1 MENGRIV
8 QIGKPREIYFNPSN
22 VYVASLFGEV
32 NIFQLKNIYKAFRDP
47 DAVIHVAQGL
57 SWFMR
62 TNESAALLGESGVG
76 KTTVINLIAGLDS
89 ADSGE
94 VIVDDLSISRLSD
107 SSLAEFRR
115 KKLGLIFQKFH
126 LIPSLDSWDNAAL
139 QARLGQR
146 FDPEFAEYLFESLSI
161 GHLRHR
167 YPSKLS
173 GCQQQRVAI
182 ARAIIN
188 NPSILLADEPTGA
201 LDSKTTEDVLD
212 LFDKLHESGIT
223 IVLVTHE
230 DEVANRAKKIAKFKD
245 GRIVELKVN

>member
-1 MENGRIV
+1 M
-8 QIGKPREIYFNPSN
+8 S
-22 VYVASLFGEV
+22 A
-32 NIFQLKNIYKAFRDP
+32 
-47 DAVIHVAQGL
+47 
-57 SWFMR
+57 
-62 TNESAALLGESGVG
+62 NESAALLGESGVG

-94 VIVDDLSISRLSD
+94 VIVDDISIRRLSD

-139 QARLGQR
+139 QARLGQC

-173 GCQQQRVAI
+173 GGQQQRVAI
-182 ARAIIN
+182 ARALMHK
-188 NPSILLADEPTGA
+188 PSLVLADEPTGN
-201 LDSKTTEDVLD
+201 LDEATSEKVID
-212 LFDKLHESGIT
+212 LLVRIT
-223 IVLVTHE
+223 KKMEATLVVVTHSNTVAAHL
-230 DEVANRAKKIAKFKD
+230 DRRWLLGAGQVSEVK
-245 GRIVELKVN
+245 

>member
-1 MENGRIV
+1 M
-8 QIGKPREIYFNPSN
+8 S
-22 VYVASLFGEV
+22 A
-32 NIFQLKNIYKAFRDP
+32 
-47 DAVIHVAQGL
+47 
-57 SWFMR
+57 
-62 TNESAALLGESGVG
+62 NESAALLGESGVG

-94 VIVDDLSISRLSD
+94 VIVDDISIRRLSD

-173 GCQQQRVAI
+173 GGQQQRVAI
-182 ARAIIN
+182 ARALMHK
-188 NPSILLADEPTGA
+188 PSLVLADEPTGN
-201 LDSKTTEDVLD
+201 LDEATSEKVID
-212 LFDKLHESGIT
+212 LLVRIT
-223 IVLVTHE
+223 KKMEATLVVVTHSNTVAAHL
-230 DEVANRAKKIAKFKD
+230 DQRWLLGAGQVSEVK
-245 GRIVELKVN
+245 

>member
-1 MENGRIV
+1 M
-8 QIGKPREIYFNPSN
+8 S
-22 VYVASLFGEV
+22 A
-32 NIFQLKNIYKAFRDP
+32 
-47 DAVIHVAQGL
+47 
-57 SWFMR
+57 
-62 TNESAALLGESGVG
+62 NESAALLGESGVG

-94 VIVDDLSISRLSD
+94 VIVDDIKIRRLSD

-173 GCQQQRVAI
+173 GGQQQRVAI
-182 ARAIIN
+182 ARALMHK
-188 NPSILLADEPTGA
+188 PSLVLADEPTGN
-201 LDSKTTEDVLD
+201 LDEATSEKVID
-212 LFDKLHESGIT
+212 LLVRIT
-223 IVLVTHE
+223 KQMEATLVVVTHSNTVAAHL
-230 DEVANRAKKIAKFKD
+230 DQRWLLGAGQVSEVK
-245 GRIVELKVN
+245 

>member
-1 MENGRIV
+1 MT
-8 QIGKPREIYFNPSN
+8 
-22 VYVASLFGEV
+22 A
-32 NIFQLKNIYKAFRDP
+32 
-47 DAVIHVAQGL
+47 
-57 SWFMR
+57 
-62 TNESAALLGESGVG
+62 NESAALLGESGVG

-94 VIVDDLSISRLSD
+94 VIVDGMSISRLSD

-173 GCQQQRVAI
+173 GGQQQRVAI
-182 ARAIIN
+182 ARALMHK
-188 NPSILLADEPTGA
+188 PSLVLADEPTGN
-201 LDSKTTEDVLD
+201 LDEATSEKVID
-212 LFDKLHESGIT
+212 LLVRIT
-223 IVLVTHE
+223 KQMEATLVVVTHSNTVAAHL
-230 DEVANRAKKIAKFKD
+230 DRRWLLGAGQVSEVK
-245 GRIVELKVN
+245 

>member
-1 MENGRIV
+1 MT
-8 QIGKPREIYFNPSN
+8 
-22 VYVASLFGEV
+22 A
-32 NIFQLKNIYKAFRDP
+32 
-47 DAVIHVAQGL
+47 
-57 SWFMR
+57 
-62 TNESAALLGESGVG
+62 NESAALLGESGVG

-89 ADSGE
+89 VDSGE
-94 VIVDDLSISRLSD
+94 VIVDDMSISRLSD

-173 GCQQQRVAI
+173 GGQQQRVAI
-182 ARAIIN
+182 ARALMHK
-188 NPSILLADEPTGA
+188 PSLVLADEPTGN
-201 LDSKTTEDVLD
+201 LDEATSEKVID
-212 LFDKLHESGIT
+212 LLVRIT
-223 IVLVTHE
+223 KKMEATLVVVTHSNTVAAHL
-230 DEVANRAKKIAKFKD
+230 DQRWLLGAGQVSEVK
-245 GRIVELKVN
+245 

>member
-1 MENGRIV
+1 MT
-8 QIGKPREIYFNPSN
+8 
-22 VYVASLFGEV
+22 A
-32 NIFQLKNIYKAFRDP
+32 
-47 DAVIHVAQGL
+47 
-57 SWFMR
+57 
-62 TNESAALLGESGVG
+62 NESAALLGESGVG

-94 VIVDDLSISRLSD
+94 VIVDGMSISRLSD

-173 GCQQQRVAI
+173 GGQQQRVAI
-182 ARAIIN
+182 ARALMHK
-188 NPSILLADEPTGA
+188 PSLVLADEPTGN
-201 LDSKTTEDVLD
+201 LDEATSEKVID
-212 LFDKLHESGIT
+212 LLVRIT
-223 IVLVTHE
+223 KKMEATLVVVTHSNTVAAHL
-230 DEVANRAKKIAKFKD
+230 DRRWLLGAGQVSEVK
-245 GRIVELKVN
+245 

>member
-1 MENGRIV
+1 MT
-8 QIGKPREIYFNPSN
+8 
-22 VYVASLFGEV
+22 A
-32 NIFQLKNIYKAFRDP
+32 
-47 DAVIHVAQGL
+47 
-57 SWFMR
+57 
-62 TNESAALLGESGVG
+62 NESAALLGESGVG

-94 VIVDDLSISRLSD
+94 VIVDDMSISRLSD

-146 FDPEFAEYLFESLSI
+146 FDSEFAEYLFESLSI

-173 GCQQQRVAI
+173 GGQQQRVAI
-182 ARAIIN
+182 ARALMHK
-188 NPSILLADEPTGA
+188 PSLVLADEPTGN
-201 LDSKTTEDVLD
+201 LDEATSEKVID
-212 LFDKLHESGIT
+212 LLVRIT
-223 IVLVTHE
+223 KKMEATLVVVTHSNTVAAHL
-230 DEVANRAKKIAKFKD
+230 DQRWLLGAGQVSEVK
-245 GRIVELKVN
+245 

>member
-1 MENGRIV
+1 MT
-8 QIGKPREIYFNPSN
+8 
-22 VYVASLFGEV
+22 A
-32 NIFQLKNIYKAFRDP
+32 
-47 DAVIHVAQGL
+47 
-57 SWFMR
+57 
-62 TNESAALLGESGVG
+62 NESAALLGESGVG

-94 VIVDDLSISRLSD
+94 VIVDDMSISRLSD

-173 GCQQQRVAI
+173 GGQQQRVAI
-182 ARAIIN
+182 ARALMHK
-188 NPSILLADEPTGA
+188 PSLVLADEPTGN
-201 LDSKTTEDVLD
+201 LDETTSEKVID
-212 LFDKLHESGIT
+212 LLVRIT
-223 IVLVTHE
+223 KKMEATLVVVTHSNTVAAHL
-230 DEVANRAKKIAKFKD
+230 DQRWLLGAGQVSEVK
-245 GRIVELKVN
+245 

>member
-1 MENGRIV
+1 M
-8 QIGKPREIYFNPSN
+8 S
-22 VYVASLFGEV
+22 A
-32 NIFQLKNIYKAFRDP
+32 
-47 DAVIHVAQGL
+47 
-57 SWFMR
+57 
-62 TNESAALLGESGVG
+62 NESAALLGESGVG

-94 VIVDDLSISRLSD
+94 VIVDDMSISRLSD

-173 GCQQQRVAI
+173 GGQQQRVAI
-182 ARAIIN
+182 ARALMHK
-188 NPSILLADEPTGA
+188 PSLVLADEPTGN
-201 LDSKTTEDVLD
+201 LDEATSEKVID
-212 LFDKLHESGIT
+212 LLVRIT
-223 IVLVTHE
+223 KKMEATLVVVTHSNTVAAHL
-230 DEVANRAKKIAKFKD
+230 DQRWLLGAGQVSEVK
-245 GRIVELKVN
+245 

>member
-1 MENGRIV
+1 
-8 QIGKPREIYFNPSN
+8 
-22 VYVASLFGEV
+22 
-32 NIFQLKNIYKAFRDP
+32 
-47 DAVIHVAQGL
+47 
-57 SWFMR
+57 MR

-94 VIVDDLSISRLSD
+94 VIVDDTSISGLSD

-146 FDPEFAEYLFESLSI
+146 FDPEFAEYLFVSLSI

-173 GCQQQRVAI
+173 GGQQQRVAI
-182 ARAIIN
+182 ARALMHK
-188 NPSILLADEPTGA
+188 PSLVLADEPTGN
-201 LDSKTTEDVLD
+201 LDEATSEKVID
-212 LFDKLHESGIT
+212 LLVRIT
-223 IVLVTHE
+223 KKMEATLVVVTHSNTVAAHL
-230 DEVANRAKKIAKFKD
+230 DQRWLLGAGQVSEVK
-245 GRIVELKVN
+245 

>member
-1 MENGRIV
+1 MT
-8 QIGKPREIYFNPSN
+8 
-22 VYVASLFGEV
+22 A
-32 NIFQLKNIYKAFRDP
+32 
-47 DAVIHVAQGL
+47 
-57 SWFMR
+57 
-62 TNESAALLGESGVG
+62 NESAALLGESGVG

-94 VIVDDLSISRLSD
+94 VIVDDISIRRLSD

-173 GCQQQRVAI
+173 GGQQQRVAI
-182 ARAIIN
+182 ARALMHK
-188 NPSILLADEPTGA
+188 PSLVLADEPTGN
-201 LDSKTTEDVLD
+201 LDEATSEKVID
-212 LFDKLHESGIT
+212 LLVRIT
-223 IVLVTHE
+223 KKMEATLVVVTHSNTVAAHL
-230 DEVANRAKKIAKFKD
+230 DRRWLLGAGQVSEVK
-245 GRIVELKVN
+245 

>member
-1 MENGRIV
+1 MT
-8 QIGKPREIYFNPSN
+8 
-22 VYVASLFGEV
+22 A
-32 NIFQLKNIYKAFRDP
+32 
-47 DAVIHVAQGL
+47 
-57 SWFMR
+57 
-62 TNESAALLGESGVG
+62 NESAALLGESGVG

-94 VIVDDLSISRLSD
+94 VIVDDMSISRLSD

-173 GCQQQRVAI
+173 GGQQQRVAI
-182 ARAIIN
+182 ARALMHK
-188 NPSILLADEPTGA
+188 PSLVLADEPTGN
-201 LDSKTTEDVLD
+201 LDEATSEKVID
-212 LFDKLHESGIT
+212 LLVRIT
-223 IVLVTHE
+223 KKMEATLVVVTHSNTVAAHL
-230 DEVANRAKKIAKFKD
+230 DQRWLLGAGQVSEVK
-245 GRIVELKVN
+245 

>member
-1 MENGRIV
+1 MT
-8 QIGKPREIYFNPSN
+8 
-22 VYVASLFGEV
+22 A
-32 NIFQLKNIYKAFRDP
+32 
-47 DAVIHVAQGL
+47 
-57 SWFMR
+57 
-62 TNESAALLGESGVG
+62 NESAALLGESGVG

-94 VIVDDLSISRLSD
+94 VIVDDMSISRLSD

-173 GCQQQRVAI
+173 GGQQQRVAI
-182 ARAIIN
+182 ARALMHK
-188 NPSILLADEPTGA
+188 PSLVLADEPTGN
-201 LDSKTTEDVLD
+201 LDEATSEKVID
-212 LFDKLHESGIT
+212 LLVRIT
-223 IVLVTHE
+223 KKMEATLVVVTHSNTVAAHLE
-230 DEVANRAKKIAKFKD
+230 QRWLLGAGQVSEVK
-245 GRIVELKVN
+245 

>member
-1 MENGRIV
+1 M
-8 QIGKPREIYFNPSN
+8 S
-22 VYVASLFGEV
+22 A
-32 NIFQLKNIYKAFRDP
+32 
-47 DAVIHVAQGL
+47 
-57 SWFMR
+57 
-62 TNESAALLGESGVG
+62 NESAALLGESGVG

-94 VIVDDLSISRLSD
+94 VIVDDISIRRLSD

-173 GCQQQRVAI
+173 GGQQQRVAI
-182 ARAIIN
+182 ARALMHK
-188 NPSILLADEPTGA
+188 PPLVLADEPTGN
-201 LDSKTTEDVLD
+201 LDEATSEKVID
-212 LFDKLHESGIT
+212 LLVRIT
-223 IVLVTHE
+223 KKMEATLVVVTHSNTVAAHL
-230 DEVANRAKKIAKFKD
+230 DQRWLLGAGQVSEVK
-245 GRIVELKVN
+245 

>member
-1 MENGRIV
+1 MT
-8 QIGKPREIYFNPSN
+8 
-22 VYVASLFGEV
+22 A
-32 NIFQLKNIYKAFRDP
+32 
-47 DAVIHVAQGL
+47 
-57 SWFMR
+57 
-62 TNESAALLGESGVG
+62 NESAALLGESGVG

-89 ADSGE
+89 VDSGE
-94 VIVDDLSISRLSD
+94 VIVDDMRISRLSD

-173 GCQQQRVAI
+173 GGQQQRVAI
-182 ARAIIN
+182 ARALMHK
-188 NPSILLADEPTGA
+188 PSLVLADEPTGN
-201 LDSKTTEDVLD
+201 LDEATSEKVID
-212 LFDKLHESGIT
+212 LLVRIT
-223 IVLVTHE
+223 KKMEATLVVVTHSNTVAAHL
-230 DEVANRAKKIAKFKD
+230 DQRWLLGAGQVSEVK
-245 GRIVELKVN
+245 

>member
-1 MENGRIV
+1 MT
-8 QIGKPREIYFNPSN
+8 
-22 VYVASLFGEV
+22 A
-32 NIFQLKNIYKAFRDP
+32 
-47 DAVIHVAQGL
+47 
-57 SWFMR
+57 
-62 TNESAALLGESGVG
+62 NESAALLGESGVG

-94 VIVDDLSISRLSD
+94 VIVDDMSISRLSD

-173 GCQQQRVAI
+173 GGQQQRVAI
-182 ARAIIN
+182 ARALMHK
-188 NPSILLADEPTGA
+188 PSIVLADEPTGN
-201 LDSKTTEDVLD
+201 LDEATSEKVID
-212 LFDKLHESGIT
+212 LLVRIT
-223 IVLVTHE
+223 KKMEATLVVVTHSNTVAAHL
-230 DEVANRAKKIAKFKD
+230 DQRWLLGAGQVSEVK
-245 GRIVELKVN
+245 

>member
-1 MENGRIV
+1 M
-8 QIGKPREIYFNPSN
+8 S
-22 VYVASLFGEV
+22 A
-32 NIFQLKNIYKAFRDP
+32 
-47 DAVIHVAQGL
+47 
-57 SWFMR
+57 
-62 TNESAALLGESGVG
+62 NESAALLGESGVG

-94 VIVDDLSISRLSD
+94 VIVDDISIRRLSD

-173 GCQQQRVAI
+173 GGQQQRVAI
-182 ARAIIN
+182 ARALMHK
-188 NPSILLADEPTGA
+188 PSLVLADEPTGN
-201 LDSKTTEDVLD
+201 LDEATSEKVID
-212 LFDKLHESGIT
+212 LLVRIT
-223 IVLVTHE
+223 KKMEATLVVVTHSNTVAAHL
-230 DEVANRAKKIAKFKD
+230 DRRWLLGAGQVSEVK
-245 GRIVELKVN
+245 

>member
-1 MENGRIV
+1 
-8 QIGKPREIYFNPSN
+8 
-22 VYVASLFGEV
+22 
-32 NIFQLKNIYKAFRDP
+32 
-47 DAVIHVAQGL
+47 
-57 SWFMR
+57 MR

-94 VIVDDLSISRLSD
+94 VIVDDMSISRLSD

-173 GCQQQRVAI
+173 GGQQQRVAI
-182 ARAIIN
+182 ARALMHK
-188 NPSILLADEPTGA
+188 PSLVLADEPTGN
-201 LDSKTTEDVLD
+201 LDEATSEKVID
-212 LFDKLHESGIT
+212 LLVRIT
-223 IVLVTHE
+223 KKMEATLVVVTHSNTVAAHL
-230 DEVANRAKKIAKFKD
+230 DQRWLLGAGQVSEVK
-245 GRIVELKVN
+245 

>member
-1 MENGRIV
+1 MT
-8 QIGKPREIYFNPSN
+8 
-22 VYVASLFGEV
+22 A
-32 NIFQLKNIYKAFRDP
+32 
-47 DAVIHVAQGL
+47 
-57 SWFMR
+57 
-62 TNESAALLGESGVG
+62 NESAALLGESGVG

-94 VIVDDLSISRLSD
+94 VIVDGMSISRLSD

-173 GCQQQRVAI
+173 GGQQQRVAI
-182 ARAIIN
+182 ARALMHK
-188 NPSILLADEPTGA
+188 PSLVLADEPTGN
-201 LDSKTTEDVLD
+201 LDEATSEKVID
-212 LFDKLHESGIT
+212 LLVRIT
-223 IVLVTHE
+223 KKMEATLVVVTHSNTVAAHL
-230 DEVANRAKKIAKFKD
+230 DRRWLLGVGQVSEVK
-245 GRIVELKVN
+245 

>member
-1 MENGRIV
+1 MT
-8 QIGKPREIYFNPSN
+8 
-22 VYVASLFGEV
+22 A
-32 NIFQLKNIYKAFRDP
+32 
-47 DAVIHVAQGL
+47 
-57 SWFMR
+57 
-62 TNESAALLGESGVG
+62 NESAALLGESGVG

-94 VIVDDLSISRLSD
+94 VIVDDMSISRLSD

-173 GCQQQRVAI
+173 GGQQQRVAI
-182 ARAIIN
+182 ARALMHK
-188 NPSILLADEPTGA
+188 PSLILADEPTGN
-201 LDSKTTEDVLD
+201 LDEATSEKVID
-212 LFDKLHESGIT
+212 LLVRIT
-223 IVLVTHE
+223 KKMEATLVVVTHSNTVAAHL
-230 DEVANRAKKIAKFKD
+230 DQRWLLGAGQVSEVK
-245 GRIVELKVN
+245 

>member
-1 MENGRIV
+1 MT
-8 QIGKPREIYFNPSN
+8 
-22 VYVASLFGEV
+22 A
-32 NIFQLKNIYKAFRDP
+32 
-47 DAVIHVAQGL
+47 
-57 SWFMR
+57 
-62 TNESAALLGESGVG
+62 NESAALLGESGVG

-94 VIVDDLSISRLSD
+94 VIVDGMSISRLSD

-139 QARLGQR
+139 QARLSQR

-173 GCQQQRVAI
+173 GGQQQRVAI
-182 ARAIIN
+182 ARALMHK
-188 NPSILLADEPTGA
+188 PSLVLADEPTGN
-201 LDSKTTEDVLD
+201 LDEATSEKVID
-212 LFDKLHESGIT
+212 LLVRIT
-223 IVLVTHE
+223 KKMEATLVVVTHSNTVAAHL
-230 DEVANRAKKIAKFKD
+230 DQRWLLGAGQVSEVK
-245 GRIVELKVN
+245 